1 MKYVIL
7 ALCLLSSISYAGQCS
22 NGRCGRP
29 VLSGVRNALSVVAR
43 PRCVRGR
50 CK

>member
-7 ALCLLSSISYAGQCS
+7 ALCLLSSVSYAGQCS

-29 VLSGVRNALSVVAR
+29 VLSGVRNVLSAVAR

-50 CK
+50 CR